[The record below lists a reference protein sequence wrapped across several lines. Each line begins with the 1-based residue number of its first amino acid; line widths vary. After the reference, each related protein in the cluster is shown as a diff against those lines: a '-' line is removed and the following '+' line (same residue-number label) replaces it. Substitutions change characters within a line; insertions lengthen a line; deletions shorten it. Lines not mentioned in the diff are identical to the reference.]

1 MENIN
6 FEKTFFKN
14 GLYMVIN
21 KKWEDC
27 NFLMCLVHQ
36 ALTVGV
42 LKYLLVLGRNRIML
56 KIVGSK
62 KLA

>member
-1 MENIN
+1 
-6 FEKTFFKN
+6 
-14 GLYMVIN
+14 MVTN
-21 KKWEDC
+21 KEWEDC

>member
-1 MENIN
+1 
-6 FEKTFFKN
+6 
-14 GLYMVIN
+14 MVIN
-21 KKWEDC
+21 MEWEDC

-42 LKYLLVLGRNRIML
+42 LKFWLVLVRNRITL
-56 KIVGSK
+56 NIVGSK